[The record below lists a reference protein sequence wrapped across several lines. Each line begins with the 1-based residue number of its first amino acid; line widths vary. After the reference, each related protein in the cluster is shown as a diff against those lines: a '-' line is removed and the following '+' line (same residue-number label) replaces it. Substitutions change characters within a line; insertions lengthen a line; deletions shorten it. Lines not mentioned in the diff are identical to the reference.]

1 MSKTSKIKLDLD
13 DTASLIEIIQ
23 ILKDVASNH
32 FYNTAKRK
40 EKLEE
45 FAIEFTEF
53 FRMVSLAEA
62 RSPLV
67 HAETDATA
75 IVAITSEGGFMAE
88 MNAKVLRKALQE
100 AEKLNFKEF
109 IVIGSKGVEK
119 MSVLTELPVKA
130 IVNVEEKGLF
140 SITLEAKNYIVE
152 QVEKGALGRV
162 LTVYPKAKA
171 IDFIAPAVVR
181 LLPSEELLTKQRE
194 IKDTVEK
201 VIVESDLNEII
212 HYLAELWLTGRM
224 YEMLED
230 CVIAGYA
237 AQSQQLES
245 SLEKLKKDKKGLM
258 VGFRKAKKSDVDKSL
273 REVFTSKMMRG

>member
-1 MSKTSKIKLDLD
+1 MSKTSKIKSDLD

-40 EKLEE
+40 ERLEE

-67 HAETDATA
+67 HAKTDATA

-88 MNAKVLRKALQE
+88 MTAKVIRRCLQE
-100 AEKLNFKEF
+100 SEKHKFKEF
-109 IVIGSKGVEK
+109 IVLGAKGVEK
-119 MSVLTELPVKA
+119 MSVLTELPVHA
-130 IVNVEEKGLF
+130 ITNIEEKGLF
-140 SITLEAKNYIVE
+140 STTLETKDYIVE
-152 QVEKGALGRV
+152 QVEKGHFSRV
-162 LTVYPKAKA
+162 LAVYPKAKA
-171 IDFIAPAVVR
+171 IDLIAPAVVR
-181 LLPSEELLTKQRE
+181 LLPSEELLSKQRE

-258 VGFRKAKKSDVDKSL
+258 VGFRKAKKSDINKSL
-273 REVFTSKMMRG
+273 REVFTSKIMRR